1 MPIKAVL
8 LPDIIQVNKYQLMVL
23 GMPPFT
29 FTAISGIE
37 EELDVNE
44 LPDRTVATGGR
55 TKPVEFDVT
64 QPEHHTLERLA
75 MEAWFSECKDPVLP
89 THKKV
94 GTLLQFSQT
103 NIVQVGYMLMGLFP
117 SKRALPDLEMEN
129 EGEMGTIVWT
139 MRADELLLVS

>member
-8 LPDIIQVNKYQLMVL
+8 QPDHIQVNKYTLMVA
-23 GMPPFT
+23 GMPPLT

-44 LPDRTVATGGR
+44 MPDRTIATGGR

-64 QPEHHTLERLA
+64 QPEHHLIERLA
-75 MEAWFSECKDPVLP
+75 MEAWFSECKDPVSPL
-89 THKKV
+89 HKKV

-103 NIVQVGYMLMGLFP
+103 DLVQVGYMLIGLFP

-129 EGEMGTIVWT
+129 EGEMGSLVWT